1 MKSLH
6 IECEMVRSAK
16 EENKPGYKGL
26 GKGRGTGRVTHLNRI
41 VRVDVT
47 IKGEFSQ
54 TLEGDERASHL
65 DIETNL
71 AA

>member
-26 GKGRGTGRVTHLNRI
+26 GRGGVQGRVTHLNRR
-41 VRVDVT
+41 VRGWMSLY
-47 IKGEFSQ
+47 KG
-54 TLEGDERASHL
+54 
-65 DIETNL
+65 NL
-71 AA
+71 ARHLGEMREPVTWMWR